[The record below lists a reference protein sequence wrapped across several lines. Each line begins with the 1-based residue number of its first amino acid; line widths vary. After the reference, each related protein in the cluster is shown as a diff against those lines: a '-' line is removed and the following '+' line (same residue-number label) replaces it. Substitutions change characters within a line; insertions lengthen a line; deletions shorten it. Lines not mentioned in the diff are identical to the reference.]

1 MPLPERFK
9 EIVQLITDGT
19 QRQGVAW
26 ATLPTDDGFVASS
39 GSFLITLRRLGF
51 DNSTKLQ
58 LRVLDEKGTPLDDVA
73 IQTGDPDFQH
83 LDNVFIVAKTQVDN
97 SRKQSLDALRQQ
109 LRKTIESATS

>member
-1 MPLPERFK
+1 M
-9 EIVQLITDGT
+9 QLITDGT

-26 ATLPTDDGFVASS
+26 GNAADWTMDSLQAPVR
-39 GSFLITLRRLGF
+39 FLSPWRRLGF

-83 LDNVFIVAKTQVDN
+83 LDKVFIVAKTQVDN